1 MTIDTQKLRDL
12 IRHACPLPWALATSN
27 SWRRIVD
34 RFNGVVCQPCNQP
47 DGHPDLAFLG
57 GAEGPTAQ
65 LLIEGINALPHLLDI
80 FEAANEQVAEYARIF
95 DRIRAEADAKIDA
108 LAAESERLR
117 QACREAINLLGMDR
131 PIDPTDV
138 LRAALSETNDDR

>member
-1 MTIDTQKLRDL
+1 MTIDTQKLRETAQRVISESGESWYCADQMGGV
-12 IRHACPLPWALATSN
+12 WLASEIPETDAMHIEAASPAA
-27 SWRRIVD
+27 IVD
-34 RFNGVVCQPCNQP
+34 LC
-47 DGHPDLAFLG
+47 D
-57 GAEGPTAQ
+57 
-65 LLIEGINALPHLLDI
+65 ILD
-80 FEAANEQVAEYARIF
+80 AANEQVAEYARIF